1 MPMKNIYNTPMRRF
15 RCFVFDNPKS
25 VRSSYS
31 VKTKA
36 YSYAF
41 YVYVSACLCP
51 HMSFQQALD
60 IAKIQKIIG
69 SQNNLFQF

>member
-1 MPMKNIYNTPMRRF
+1 MPMRDVYNTPMRRF
-15 RCFVFDNPKS
+15 RCFVFDRQLEGAKFT
-25 VRSSYS
+25 S

-41 YVYVSACLCP
+41 YVYVSCP
-51 HMSFQQALD
+51 PLPFSGLSASFD

>member
-1 MPMKNIYNTPMRRF
+1 MPMIVAYNTPMRRF

-41 YVYVSACLCP
+41 YVYVSACLCS

-60 IAKIQKIIG
+60 IAKITKRIG
-69 SQNNLFQF
+69 SRMYSHRI